1 MGDETLTQK
10 KQVVEGAKAFG
21 SLLRKYFKR
30 VLDWTLS
37 PLADLTILGK
47 FLAGAAACA
56 VVIFAGLTIFNA
68 SHFDLQRDQTGIV
81 TGKTVNVRSSPTTKS
96 KILARVN
103 AGHTFAV
110 IGSEDKWMQLRST
123 DGELEGW
130 IASSLLDTKT
140 ERTFVYR
147 YVLKG
152 YILALIGAMI
162 AFFFALQL
170 KEDKAR
176 KRAEKTSLINT
187 DP

>member
-1 MGDETLTQK
+1 
-10 KQVVEGAKAFG
+10 
-21 SLLRKYFKR
+21 
-30 VLDWTLS
+30 
-37 PLADLTILGK
+37 
-47 FLAGAAACA
+47 
-56 VVIFAGLTIFNA
+56 
-68 SHFDLQRDQTGIV
+68 
-81 TGKTVNVRSSPTTKS
+81 
-96 KILARVN
+96 
-103 AGHTFAV
+103 
-110 IGSEDKWMQLRST
+110 MQLRST